1 MASSSQALFAPATAI
16 VTPGD
21 DFGASE
27 SGNQPDNAS
36 APAAAPAT
44 DLPSFIV
51 NQTNGLNDPVSD
63 TADQVVKGNTA
74 RSTYGV
80 DGTGIKVGII
90 SDSFNLD
97 GTASTDES
105 DGALPPAGSVHI
117 VKEGPSGSGDEGRAM
132 AEIVHS
138 IAPGAQIYFYTCGES
153 DADMAQAITSLQ
165 QQGCQIIADNVTFF
179 DEPFYEAGGT
189 ISQAVDQVVAQGSTY
204 FTAAGNSAESFY
216 EGAFNPILAGSVE
229 AQDFGVAG
237 SLKPWLEPITI
248 PKGFTVDIDLQ
259 WNQPFLTALGAGN
272 GTGSTNSLGFEL
284 YNSAGIEVDL
294 GSANAIGSN
303 PIQFGTYQNNT
314 GNSSLYLAV
323 FQNVA
328 SGPLPGEFKIIIDD
342 NSFTPVTFKDPNGG
356 VGSGTVI
363 GHEVRSQCDHGRRGA
378 GDQSDGDGAVL
389 LGRARHDPVRFERQS
404 ARLAGFGRQG
414 QSRRARRQYDLGGRY
429 RPVLRN
435 VGRDAGRG
443 GGRRAGAAGQSGA
456 RSKRHR
462 QHSR

>member
-165 QQGCQIIADNVTFF
+165 QQGCQIIADDVTFF

-204 FTAAGNSAESFY
+204 FTAAGNSAKSFY

-259 WNQPFLTALGAGN
+259 
-272 GTGSTNSLGFEL
+272 
-284 YNSAGIEVDL
+284 
-294 GSANAIGSN
+294 
-303 PIQFGTYQNNT
+303 
-314 GNSSLYLAV
+314 
-323 FQNVA
+323 
-328 SGPLPGEFKIIIDD
+328 
-342 NSFTPVTFKDPNGG
+342 
-356 VGSGTVI
+356 
-363 GHEVRSQCDHGRRGA
+363 
-378 GDQSDGDGAVL
+378 
-389 LGRARHDPVRFERQS
+389 
-404 ARLAGFGRQG
+404 
-414 QSRRARRQYDLGGRY
+414 
-429 RPVLRN
+429 
-435 VGRDAGRG
+435 
-443 GGRRAGAAGQSGA
+443 
-456 RSKRHR
+456 
-462 QHSR
+462 